1 MVNYIRNGLKTRLI
15 LPFAVPAKD
24 RAKPVTKNMKIAAIF
39 YIAESNRKK
48 GEGHILKKTDE
59 KLIFI
64 AEARYPIWLVQRG
77 GATLL
82 FDGLGVSSHT
92 FSYDIIPSAQTFN
105 KDVKRNAKTWKTYST
120 ALSRNT
126 NYFKNFVGKEEKSI
140 DGLITSTEFIQDFS
154 LYSSSVEK
162 TEKPVSAKV
171 VLSPI
176 FNKTEISA
184 SIKDLANLGIR
195 INKDIKDLEASMKL
209 LSTTTRDKVKGIRK
223 EIQKIRKKFDK
234 KIEKVK
240 PRVTKKIRQ
249 IQDKHD
255 KKIKSISKRF
265 ERKIQHLHK
274 DQVKVEKTEKRLKSE
289 IERCETKI
297 RSCKSRKNKR
307 NLKQWTL
314 KLEKYRKKLPTLKKK
329 TKKIENRIENLETAR
344 NLEMSKMKTECN
356 TRIEE
361 SKKILRELEASR
373 EARIRIIRPKITE
386 MEESASLI
394 MNQINEM
401 VMSKKASLTNFD
413 NIIMTKKR
421 RTLVYLPFYIVRY
434 NLDSKKR
441 YDIYPPSIVSGMGI
455 SAKLKGVFGV
465 KKMKCLLQ
473 PRSKAIT
480 AFLNQLVT
488 LIQKNPMLEK
498 ELTEAGIQVSALRTK
513 KLRIGVKRGLKELK
527 KEKWISKNELQIL
540 SKLLYLHTPNLHS
553 HKRIKIK
560 LKAPAQV

>member
-1 MVNYIRNGLKTRLI
+1 MVNYIHNGLRTKLI

-39 YIAESNRKK
+39 YLAESNRKK
-48 GEGHILKKTDE
+48 SEGHILKKIDE

-92 FSYDIIPSAQTFN
+92 FSYDIIPSVQAFN
-105 KDVKRNAKTWKTYST
+105 KDIQRNAKTWKNYST

-126 NYFKNFVGKEEKSI
+126 NNFKNFIGKEEKTI

-162 TEKPVSAKV
+162 TEKPVAAKV

-184 SIKDLANLGIR
+184 SIKDLANLEKR
-195 INKDIKDLEASMKL
+195 INKDIKNLEASMKL
-209 LSTTTRDKVKGIRK
+209 LSTKTRDKVKEIPK
-223 EIQKIRKKFDK
+223 EIQKIRKKFDE

-249 IQDKHD
+249 NQDKHD
-255 KKIKSISKRF
+255 KKIKDISKRF

-289 IERCETKI
+289 IKRCEIKI
-297 RSCKSRKNKR
+297 RSYKSRKNKR

-314 KLEKYRKKLPTLKKK
+314 KLEKYRKKLPIVKKK
-329 TKKIENRIENLETAR
+329 SKKIETRIENLETAR
-344 NLEMSKMKTECN
+344 NFEISKMKTECN
-356 TRIEE
+356 IRIEE

-373 EARIRIIRPKITE
+373 EAGIRIIKPKITE
-386 MEESASLI
+386 IEKNSSLI

-413 NIIMTKKR
+413 RITMTKKR
-421 RTLVYLPFYIVRY
+421 RGLVYLPFYIVRY

-465 KKMKCLLQ
+465 KKMKCFLQ
-473 PRSKAIT
+473 PRSTAIT
-480 AFLNQLVT
+480 EFLNQLIT

-498 ELTEAGIQVSALRTK
+498 ELTEAGIQASALRTK

-540 SKLLYLHTPNLHS
+540 SKLLYLYTPSLHS